1 MKVTERYR
9 KAAETGDV
17 DLAMTTFAAGA
28 VLHSPLTGRV
38 RFTGH
43 AELRPLI
50 EVAYSHLENVR
61 FHTDLGDEETRVVI
75 YTAQIGDE
83 PVEESALLRI
93 EDDQIV
99 EATLYVR
106 PLPGLVTLM
115 AAFGP
120 DIARRNRRPAA
131 ARFLSLATKPLR
143 AMVRS
148 GDKHAVPL
156 AGPRR

>member
-9 KAAETGDV
+9 QAAETGDV
-17 DLAMTTFAAGA
+17 DLAMTTFAPDA

-50 EVAYSHLENVR
+50 EVAYSHLKNVR

-83 PVEESALLRI
+83 PVEEAALLRLANDRI
-93 EDDQIV
+93 T

-115 AAFGP
+115 SAFGP

-131 ARFLSLATKPLR
+131 ARFLALATKPLR
-143 AMVRS
+143 AMVRA
-148 GDKHAVPL
+148 GDRHAVPL
-156 AGPRR
+156 AAPRR

>member
-17 DLAMTTFAAGA
+17 DLAMTTFAADA

-50 EVAYSHLENVR
+50 EVAYSHLKNVR
-61 FHTDLGDEETRVVI
+61 FVADLGDEETRVVI

-83 PVEESALLRI
+83 PVEEAALLRI
-93 EDDQIV
+93 EDDLIT

-115 AAFGP
+115 SAFGP
-120 DIARRNRRPAA
+120 DIARRNHRPAA

-156 AGPRR
+156 AAPRR

>member
-9 KAAETGDV
+9 QAAETGDV
-17 DLAMTTFAAGA
+17 DLAMTTFAPDA

-43 AELRPLI
+43 AELRPLL
-50 EVAYSHLENVR
+50 EVAYSHLKNVR

-83 PVEESALLRI
+83 PVEEAAFLRL
-93 EDDQIV
+93 EDDRIT

-115 AAFGP
+115 SAFGP

-131 ARFLSLATKPLR
+131 ARFLALATKPLR

>member
-50 EVAYSHLENVR
+50 EVAYSHLKNVR
-61 FHTDLGDEETRVVI
+61 FHTDLGDDETRVVI
-75 YTAQIGDE
+75 YTALIGDE
-83 PVEESALLRI
+83 PVEEAALLRL
-93 EDDQIV
+93 EDDLIT

-115 AAFGP
+115 SAFGP
-120 DIARRNRRPAA
+120 DIARRNHRPAA

-156 AGPRR
+156 AAPRG